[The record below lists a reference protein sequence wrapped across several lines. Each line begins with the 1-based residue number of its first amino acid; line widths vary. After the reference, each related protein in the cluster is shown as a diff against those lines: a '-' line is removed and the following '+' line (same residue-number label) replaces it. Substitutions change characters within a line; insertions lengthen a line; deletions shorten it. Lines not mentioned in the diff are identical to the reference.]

1 MTVKTF
7 IVLPQKILE
16 SAVFKIDNRAN
27 KKCLLSG
34 KYSYYN
40 DLLKIMWHW
49 RLEAEN
55 SALITGINYIL
66 KYIKIENIYFKL

>member
-27 KKCLLSG
+27 KKCFLSG

-49 RLEAEN
+49 RLALLSWKFCFDN
-55 SALITGINYIL
+55 SNKLQ
-66 KYIKIENIYFKL
+66 YIKIENSYFKL